1 MYRPYHFN
9 QESIAGTVF
18 IALLRGGHTLWLVMY
33 DLIKSA
39 GEHSVVASV
48 LLVEERHSE
57 CHSSSL
63 LYCGYIAHT
72 RGDNPFYCLSLE
84 L

>member
-48 LLVEERHSE
+48 QYVLWKRDILNVILPV
-57 CHSSSL
+57 C
-63 LYCGYIAHT
+63 CIAVI
-72 RGDNPFYCLSLE
+72 
-84 L
+84 